1 MSNPYEIEQILTKL
15 LVHET
20 VDGLLFWGPKLLLST
35 DANNY
40 DEVFL
45 CIEGTCT
52 MTEQDRV
59 ITIKPKD
66 PNKLQHLCTLSY
78 QKISSVQIVEENN
91 LRLHFQSG
99 LLLEIFGEN
108 DAFECWQEVGRVDN
122 ETTLIVAGPGKR
134 LTLFD

>member
-1 MSNPYEIEQILTKL
+1 MSNQYEIEQILTKL
-15 LVHET
+15 LAHET

-35 DANNY
+35 DTNMY

-52 MTEQDRV
+52 ITGRDRV
-59 ITIKPKD
+59 TTIKERD
-66 PNKLQHLCTLSY
+66 PNKLQQLCMLSY
-78 QKISSVQIVEENN
+78 QKISLVQITDENN

-99 LLLEIFGEN
+99 LLLEIFGDNEE
-108 DAFECWQEVGRVDN
+108 FESWQVEGRVDGK
-122 ETTLIVAGPGKR
+122 TTLIVAGPGNC

>member
-1 MSNPYEIEQILTKL
+1 
-15 LVHET
+15 
-20 VDGLLFWGPKLLLST
+20 
-35 DANNY
+35 
-40 DEVFL
+40 
-45 CIEGTCT
+45 

-78 QKISSVQIVEENN
+78 QKISSVQIMEENN
-91 LRLHFQSG
+91 LHLHFQSG

-108 DAFECWQEVGRVDN
+108 DAFERWKVVGRVDN